1 MNRYM
6 TLHTHTPCLAVT
18 DSRGLPVRTVVW
30 QRTHVTEIVQR
41 RVNRSAFD
49 LAGRVIQRWDARLW
63 AEVEDEVAAPAN
75 LAAVYSLSGQ
85 LLDSDSVDAGWRIGL
100 IGEAVQPMFGWD
112 GRGVVRRYE
121 YDASLRPTAA
131 YESTNGLAERCVER
145 LTYGTADAECMQH
158 NQCGQLIRHDDQAGS
173 RLNDE
178 FGVMGSLLK
187 RTQHFL
193 FDLQPPDWPEAG
205 HDAPWEPGIGA
216 TTTWQHSPLGDV
228 IMQTDAQ
235 RTVQTFTS
243 TVAGKL
249 KASRLQLV
257 GQPER
262 VVVSAMRYD
271 AQGRVESET
280 LGNGVISTSRYRE
293 KDGRLIQLRA
303 QRANGEVLQDL
314 LYDYDPVGNVL
325 RIEDRSQSTHFFANQ
340 KIEPV
345 STYQYDSLYQLIKA
359 TGWEAASINHGP
371 IFPGFQTPPD
381 PSQLANYV
389 QTYTYDTAG
398 NLRQL
403 AHVGAQSHSST
414 LVTAHSSNRSL
425 PQLGDKPPTEEDI
438 AAGFD
443 ENGNVR
449 QLQLGQTLEWD
460 SRNQLQQVRPVVR
473 ESGNDDSERY
483 IYDASGQ
490 RVRKVRI
497 TQARAVTHC
506 CEVRYLPGLEIR
518 TNTATGEVLHVITV
532 RAGRSEVRVLHWQAG
547 KSEGI
552 DNDQYRY
559 GLSDHLG
566 SNTVELDRE
575 AKVISQEHYYPFGGT
590 AWWAGRSA
598 IEASYKAVRYSG
610 KERDATG
617 LYYYGLRYYAPWL
630 QRWINPDPAGETGG
644 LNLFCFVKNSPLRYG
659 DHKGAAP
666 FDVLGEAESGL
677 KNIGIGILAT
687 GLAEFSNEHREK
699 VERGINFSILF
710 LERARTELASE
721 SPSLGIRSALTA
733 TFGDL
738 DRAHRGQLIDSLNTA
753 FGKQQDFLTS
763 LLNEASWKI
772 SLIEQNP
779 KALGLTTVRSAYQ
792 PERTILLSAAL
803 LEGRHM
809 LETVNTLIHETSHAV
824 MDTGDIFYNKK
835 FTLRE
840 GATSAEVKI
849 WSEDIRIGLRTTVA
863 KGPVEVLTGPSAKKF
878 AIAMAA
884 STGSVLSD
892 TMRAEEFVT
901 NSRARTAVLLKNADT
916 YSSFIMSTM
925 LPERYMSK
933 MTTRSK
939 QAPGFKKNK
948 EIF

>member
-1 MNRYM
+1 M
-6 TLHTHTPCLAVT
+6 TIHAFTPTLAIIEPRGLVVRSLDWYRSSETDVCLA
-18 DSRGLPVRTVVW
+18 
-30 QRTHVTEIVQR
+30 

-49 LAGRVIQRWDARLW
+49 QAGRILKLWDARLW
-63 AEVEDEVAAPAN
+63 ADASEDATAPAN
-75 LAAVYSLSGQ
+75 LAVVYSLSGQ
-85 LLDSDSVDAGWRIGL
+85 LLSSDSVDAGWQVGWF
-100 IGEAVQPMFGWD
+100 GEAGQLLDAWD
-112 GRGVVRRYE
+112 GRGTWRRSE
-121 YDASLRPTAA
+121 YDGLLRPTSIF
-131 YESTNGLAERCVER
+131 EISHERVERCVER
-145 LTYGTADAECMQH
+145 LVYGRAEVASVLH
-158 NQCGQLIRHDDQAGS
+158 NQSGHLIQHDDQAGS
-173 RLNDE
+173 QLIGE
-178 FGVMGSLLK
+178 YGLTGSMLE
-187 RTQHFL
+187 RTQHVSAE
-193 FDLQPPDWPEAG
+193 LQPADWPSVGNENM
-205 HDAPWEPGIGA
+205 WEPGVGA
-216 TTTWQHSPLGDV
+216 TSTWRYSSLGNV
-228 IMQTDAQ
+228 VAQTDSLGNS
-235 RTVQTFTS
+235 QTYAH
-243 TVAGKL
+243 TVAGQL
-249 KASRLQLV
+249 KSIAVRLKDQIR
-257 GQPER
+257 QPIVR
-262 VVVSAMRYD
+262 GVSYD
-271 AQGRVESET
+271 AQGRVESEN

-293 KDGRLIQLRA
+293 KDGRLIQHRA

-590 AWWAGRSA
+590 AWWAGRNA
-598 IEASYKAVRYSG
+598 IEASYKAVSYSG

-630 QRWINPDPAGETGG
+630 QRWINPDPAGEADG
-644 LNLFCFVKNSPLRYG
+644 LNRYRMVGNNPASRVDHEGLMQRPPPVADRPVSSLRCPGVPPPVPDRPAKMGREPFFTAQSSSHSSEKPNFHAPQVPSGLPAPYEDLSLGSKPL
-659 DHKGAAP
+659 P
-666 FDVLGEAESGL
+666 L
-677 KNIGIGILAT
+677 KNIRNVSSSY
-687 GLAEFSNEHREK
+687 ESWV
-699 VERGINFSILF
+699 VE
-710 LERARTELASE
+710 
-721 SPSLGIRSALTA
+721 
-733 TFGDL
+733 
-738 DRAHRGQLIDSLNTA
+738 
-753 FGKQQDFLTS
+753 
-763 LLNEASWKI
+763 
-772 SLIEQNP
+772 
-779 KALGLTTVRSAYQ
+779 
-792 PERTILLSAAL
+792 
-803 LEGRHM
+803 
-809 LETVNTLIHETSHAV
+809 
-824 MDTGDIFYNKK
+824 
-835 FTLRE
+835 
-840 GATSAEVKI
+840 
-849 WSEDIRIGLRTTVA
+849 
-863 KGPVEVLTGPSAKKF
+863 
-878 AIAMAA
+878 
-884 STGSVLSD
+884 LSD
-892 TMRAEEFVT
+892 TEWGVHKDFSSMTVLDAHGLAKQKIGAANEVFAYQFSKALNLNIVPATVIRPGTDREVISRYVDTIVGDVAFNRQQSSLYVFDFLLNTRDRLDDGRNGNIVFDKSKRAFAIDHDLILE
-901 NSRARTAVLLKNADT
+901 
-916 YSSFIMSTM
+916 
-925 LPERYMSK
+925 
-933 MTTRSK
+933 
-939 QAPGFKKNK
+939 PGFEAISESEITPDMLAVFASDPVTMKSLSETDWDLFFEKHISPEFIHQREEAKSEFLSRISCIKNR
-948 EIF
+948 F